1 MDLSEEQVTTLNLKE
16 RSPVT
21 PNEKNF
27 VGGLESSN
35 ENKSKMDK
43 GGIAEI
49 DSKIIDL
56 APCSKSPK
64 RIGPTVPPKPYKKK
78 PDYPEFCASSFA
90 VKSTCIIQVPQSYI
104 VKQVCEPHY
113 SKRLQ
118 SLTAL
123 FQRKYPVNTLH
134 KISPNNVTLDNPVL
148 LEQQLEALAHHKRQ
162 LEKRGVFSQPQS
174 HNEKSPSDI
183 SDFPNLMF
191 HSQAIDDCKSGVIY
205 SNVRPTP
212 SILNSPVFSLN
223 VDPINADTKHSGERN
238 TERNITQN
246 LRDLKANR
254 YSVENGRNLITDRLC
269 GKTVR
274 SQNEIYSNLTFEDNS
289 QVIIRC

>member
-78 PDYPEFCASSFA
+78 PDYPE
-90 VKSTCIIQVPQSYI
+90 
-104 VKQVCEPHY
+104 
-113 SKRLQ
+113 

-289 QVIIRC
+289 QVSCELRGIQSFVG